1 MTYVTLIPFVYNRS
15 MAQVDRDNPT
25 RAKSSTSD
33 ESLMEFMKR
42 FPDDDACMEFLW
54 RERFSE
60 DGVHA
65 LCPNCEEVTPF
76 KQYETKQRRGK
87 ARTCTRC
94 GQHMSILAGTI
105 FEGSSTS
112 LQLWFYAMYL
122 MASTRC
128 GISAKQLERELGVT
142 YKTAW
147 RMFNRIRNDL
157 MNDEGEPPLSGSVE
171 ADETAW
177 GGKPRYL
184 VPNRVA
190 GARHRDA
197 KATVLGMVERGGRVR
212 ARVVPSRR
220 GEAFSREL
228 RDHINPDSVL
238 YTDDWVAY
246 KPLSREGW
254 DHRVINHSA
263 GSYVEGDVYTNTI
276 EGFFGNMKTGMRGA
290 YKKVSRKWLQSYLDE
305 YAWRW
310 NARYEPGSLFSQL
323 LARAARS

>member
-1 MTYVTLIPFVYNRS
+1 MP
-15 MAQVDRDNPT
+15 QVDRDNP
-25 RAKSSTSD
+25 RNAKASD
-33 ESLMEFMKR
+33 SDLSLVEFMRR
-42 FPDDDACMEFLW
+42 FPDDDACMEHLW

-60 DGVHA
+60 DGIHA
-65 LCPNCEEVTPF
+65 DCPNCGEVTTF
-76 KQYETKQRRGK
+76 KAYATKQKRGK

-94 GQHMSILAGTI
+94 GKHLSVLAGTI

-112 LQLWFYAMYL
+112 LQLWFYAIYL
-122 MASTRC
+122 MGSTRC

-147 RMFNRIRNDL
+147 RMFNKIRTEL
-157 MNDEGEPPLSGSVE
+157 MADDGDEPLSGEVE

-177 GGKPRYL
+177 GGRPRRKHRTRSEASRFREAKP
-184 VPNRVA
+184 
-190 GARHRDA
+190 
-197 KATVLGMVERGGRVR
+197 TVLGMVERGGRVR

-220 GEAFSREL
+220 GDGFSREV
-228 RDHINPDSVL
+228 RANINPDSIL

-246 KPLSREGW
+246 KPLSREFA

-263 GSYVEGDVYTNTI
+263 GSYVEGSIYTNTI

-290 YKKVSRKWLQSYLDE
+290 YKKVSRKYLQSYVDE
-305 YAWRW
+305 YVFRY
-310 NARYEPGSLFSQL
+310 NARRRRGSLFDQL

>member
-1 MTYVTLIPFVYNRS
+1 MR
-15 MAQVDRDNPT
+15 
-25 RAKSSTSD
+25 
-33 ESLMEFMKR
+33 R
-42 FPDDDACMEFLW
+42 FPDDESCMEFLW
-54 RERFSE
+54 RERFSD
-60 DGVHA
+60 DGTHA
-65 LCPNCEEVTPF
+65 HCPNCDAVTPF
-76 KQYETKQRRGK
+76 KAYKTKQRRGK

-112 LQLWFYAMYL
+112 LHLWFYAMYL

-147 RMFNRIRNDL
+147 RMFNKIRNEL
-157 MNDEGEPPLSGSVE
+157 MTDDSGPLSGKVE
-171 ADETAW
+171 ADETSW
-177 GGKPRYL
+177 GGRPRNKL
-184 VPNRVA
+184 GAAA
-190 GARHRDA
+190 GARHRER

-212 ARVVPSRR
+212 ARVVASRR
-220 GEAFSREL
+220 GEGFSREL
-228 RDHINPDSVL
+228 REHVNPDSIL

-246 KPLSREGW
+246 KPLSREGY

-263 GSYVEGDVYTNTI
+263 GSYVEGDRYTNTI

-290 YKKVSRKWLQSYLDE
+290 YKKVSRRWLQSYVDE
-305 YAWRW
+305 YTWRW
-310 NARYEPGSLFSQL
+310 NARRESGSLFGQL

>member
-1 MTYVTLIPFVYNRS
+1 MP
-15 MAQVDRDNPT
+15 QVDRDNPI
-25 RAKSSTSD
+25 RAKSSDSD
-33 ESLMEFMKR
+33 ESLMEFMRR
-42 FPDDDACMEFLW
+42 FPDDEACMDFLW

-60 DGVHA
+60 DGIHA
-65 LCPNCEEVTPF
+65 HCTHCGEITPF
-76 KQYETKQRRGK
+76 KAYETKQRRGK

-94 GQHMSILAGTI
+94 GTHMSVLAGTI

-112 LQLWFYAMYL
+112 LHLWFYAMYL

-157 MNDEGEPPLSGSVE
+157 MNDLDDGPLNGEVE

-177 GGKPRYL
+177 GGRPR
-184 VPNRVA
+184 RKGTA
-190 GARHRDA
+190 AQGARHREA
-197 KATVLGMVERGGRVR
+197 KPTVLGMVERGGRVR
-212 ARVVPSRR
+212 ARVIPARR
-220 GEAFSREL
+220 GEGLSREL
-228 RDHINPDSVL
+228 RQHINPDSIL

-246 KPLSREGW
+246 KPLAHEGY

-263 GSYVEGDVYTNTI
+263 GSYVEGDRYTNTI

-290 YKKVSRKWLQSYLDE
+290 YKKISRRWLQSYVDE

-310 NARYEPGSLFSQL
+310 NARRKPDSLFGQL